1 MTIKMLQEHYFR
13 DCYRNRIFFLKKKK
27 KERKSNIRLE
37 ILTVDIKFINF
48 CIIEDL

>member
-27 KERKSNIRLE
+27 KKEKAIFVWKS
-37 ILTVDIKFINF
+37 
-48 CIIEDL
+48 